1 MSRFVKSAI
10 FAPSAL
16 ALFNPSGS
24 SISPEVE
31 IGYGIAEEYRNNGYA
46 AEAAKAAVR
55 YAFEE
60 AGQDILVA
68 IVKPEN
74 IASRR
79 VIEKLGFSN
88 HGIRLVPD
96 ENGKMCEFDY
106 FQLHREDWLTFA

>member
-1 MSRFVKSAI
+1 MAKNSYN
-10 FAPSAL
+10 AL
-16 ALFNPSGS
+16 D
-24 SISPEVE
+24 V
-31 IGYGIAEEYRNNGYA
+31 YA

-60 AGQDILVA
+60 TGQNILVA

-79 VIEKLGFSN
+79 VIEKLGFAN
-88 HGIRLVPD
+88 NGVRTVPD
-96 ENGKMCEFDY
+96 ENGKICESDY

>member
-1 MSRFVKSAI
+1 M
-10 FAPSAL
+10 
-16 ALFNPSGS
+16 
-24 SISPEVE
+24 
-31 IGYGIAEEYRNNGYA
+31 
-46 AEAAKAAVR
+46 
-55 YAFEE
+55 
-60 AGQDILVA
+60 A
-68 IVKPEN
+68 IVKPES